1 MNENKQM
8 SVGDWVITMI
18 IASIPL
24 IGIIMLFVWAF
35 GSDTNLSKKNWAK
48 AILIFFGIIIV
59 IYILILLLFLGSL
72 F

>member
-59 IYILILLLFLGSL
+59 IYILIIVLFLGSL

>member
-8 SVGDWVITMI
+8 SVGDWVITML

-59 IYILILLLFLGSL
+59 IYILILVLFLGSL

>member
-59 IYILILLLFLGSL
+59 IYILILALFLGSL

>member
-1 MNENKQM
+1 MNENEQM

-35 GSDTNLSKKNWAK
+35 GSDINLSKKNWAK

-59 IYILILLLFLGSL
+59 IYILIIVLFLGSL

>member
-1 MNENKQM
+1 MNENEQM

-59 IYILILLLFLGSL
+59 IYILILVLFLGSL

>member
-59 IYILILLLFLGSL
+59 IYILILVLFLGSL